1 MSGDIQY
8 KMIRSRLLEHL
19 FNFSLD
25 CERIFVYNV
34 FKNKCLE
41 RVSVM
46 KKTLKVKSRFRFT
59 AFVLV
64 MLFAV
69 TGLFNTAL
77 GLNNAAGLTK
87 QEYIEV
93 SINSGDT
100 LWTIAEQYMP
110 PDMDKRKAVHILKSV
125 NDIDSQ
131 LQPGQTILIPEYA

>member
-1 MSGDIQY
+1 
-8 KMIRSRLLEHL
+8 
-19 FNFSLD
+19 
-25 CERIFVYNV
+25 
-34 FKNKCLE
+34 
-41 RVSVM
+41 M
-46 KKTLKVKSRFRFT
+46 KKTLKVKSRVRFT
-59 AFVLV
+59 AFVLI

-69 TGLFNTAL
+69 TGLFNTML
-77 GLNNAAGLTK
+77 GLNDALGLTK

-110 PDMDKRKAVHILKSV
+110 SDMDIRKAVHIIKNV

>member
-1 MSGDIQY
+1 MF
-8 KMIRSRLLEHL
+8 RE
-19 FNFSLD
+19 
-25 CERIFVYNV
+25 
-34 FKNKCLE
+34 
-41 RVSVM
+41 VSVM
-46 KKTLKVKSRFRFT
+46 KKTLKVKSRVRFT
-59 AFVLV
+59 AFVLI

-69 TGLFNTAL
+69 TGLFNTML
-77 GLNNAAGLTK
+77 GLNDALGLTK

-110 PDMDKRKAVHILKSV
+110 SDMDIRKAVHIIKNV

>member
-1 MSGDIQY
+1 
-8 KMIRSRLLEHL
+8 
-19 FNFSLD
+19 
-25 CERIFVYNV
+25 
-34 FKNKCLE
+34 
-41 RVSVM
+41 M
-46 KKTLKVKSRFRFT
+46 KKSLKVKSRFRFT

-77 GLNNAAGLTK
+77 GLNSAAGLTK

-93 SINSGDT
+93 GINSGDT

-110 PDMDKRKAVHILKSV
+110 QDMDKRKAVHILKSV
-125 NDIDSQ
+125 NDIDGQ